1 MKRIA
6 KIALSVIGVTALVCG
21 LGFNDALPVG
31 TQAAWTL
38 SCWAILALCAFG
50 LDKLGTFNYTEK

>member
-6 KIALSVIGVTALVCG
+6 KIALSVIGAAALVCG
-21 LGFNDALPVG
+21 LGFNESIPVG
-31 TQAAWTL
+31 YQVAWTL